1 MITCATNCRRRGVAL
16 PIAFLALILV
26 IGMVTSISTM
36 NQGLKSQVFHSSNNQ
51 WSFLLAYSAMS
62 RLLAKIHAGA
72 WAQRPFASAPYRE
85 TGVPLQGGTYDL
97 FVENT
102 PGHPFQA
109 DIYVKTSLAGTSR
122 LYFWRITFNDD
133 LLDVSNRIIVEFFK
147 AGEPGDFPATA
158 GPSRFSKLVDDLL
171 TERAANQKKSDEMAV
186 TLGPVTT
193 AKQALEQLG
202 GRQPPPFTKTYPSI
216 PGDPLIPD
224 KPAPTFPVVPPPTNG
239 EVPTSPGPGPS
250 TPLPGDPTFPTMP
263 TAPIPTDAPMFDLN
277 EQVKKIKDTAKLAND
292 KYINGKDVA
301 DQGMGG
307 NWAEANPILNEAEEA
322 RYKAMAGMNE
332 LVSLATANLLNA
344 PSAEAARATEEM
356 VSSTMVT
363 AYQDIVAGVS
373 RAFEDFGKSK
383 EITAGLT
390 TSAAAQ
396 ELLDGWVGTLDGFT
410 KNQQATNELMD
421 KIDTF
426 SKTPEV
432 AKAQADAEKAL
443 QDVVDS
449 IKQAIEDAKAK
460 LAELKAKEEAEKKA
474 KEEAEAA
481 ANGGTQG
488 GS

>member
-1 MITCATNCRRRGVAL
+1 MIASGTNSRRRGVAL

-62 RLLAKIHAGA
+62 RLLGKIHSGA
-72 WAQRPFASAPYRE
+72 WAQRPFAAAPYRE

-109 DIYVKTSLAGTSR
+109 DIYVKTALAGTSR

-133 LLDVSNRIIVEFFK
+133 LLDVSNRIVVEFFK
-147 AGEPGDFPATA
+147 AGEPGDFPAAA
-158 GPSRFSKLVDDLL
+158 GPSGFSRTVDDLL
-171 TERAANQKKSDEMAV
+171 AERVANQKKSDEMAV
-186 TLGPVTT
+186 TLDPVTT

-202 GRQPPPFTKTYPSI
+202 GRAPTPFTKTYPSN
-216 PGDPLIPD
+216 PGDTPYPNR
-224 KPAPTFPVVPPPTNG
+224 PAPTFPVVPPPTNG
-239 EVPTSPGPGPS
+239 EVPTSPGPRPS
-250 TPLPGDPTFPTMP
+250 TPLPGAPSFPTLP
-263 TAPIPTDAPMFDLN
+263 TAPIPTDASMFDLN
-277 EQVKKIKDTAKLAND
+277 KQVKTITDAAKLANE
-292 KYINGKDVA
+292 KYNTGKDVA
-301 DQGMGG
+301 DEGTGG
-307 NWAEANPILNEAEEA
+307 NWTEANKILSEAEEA
-322 RYKAMAGMNE
+322 RYKAMDGMND

-363 AYQDIVAGVS
+363 AYQDIVSGVS

-390 TSAAAQ
+390 TSAEAQ
-396 ELLDGWVGTLDGFT
+396 ELLDGWVGTLDGLT
-410 KNQQATNELMD
+410 KSQQATNDLMD

-432 AKAQADAEKAL
+432 ATAQAEAEKAL
-443 QDVVDS
+443 QAVVDS
-449 IKQAIEDAKAK
+449 VKQAIEDAKAK

-474 KEEAEAA
+474 QEEAEAA